1 MGFSSA
7 LQGRAAHDA
16 LLNRQ
21 EAELKLLETMKR
33 CLAQK
38 AKCDREYAVSL
49 AAVTQQGL
57 KIDRTDDLQGSH
69 IMRAWRGFMEELEH
83 TAKQI
88 RSNAEQLET
97 VCHEKLASLYQ
108 EKRRVRKQYQEEH
121 TKIATQF
128 SHLTEDVARK
138 KSEYQKHLDY
148 YKLLRGRFEEHIKS
162 GRSGR
167 KLDDV
172 IDKYQKA
179 CRKLHQA
186 HNEYV
191 LLISEAVE
199 VEKDFRTTLL
209 PGLLEHQQTL
219 QEGFIQAWS
228 NLLSEI
234 AKLSDTTSE
243 KYVEI
248 QRRIDTSIS
257 SINSTEEYREFTD
270 KHKTSPTTPV
280 VFQFDESL
288 VEDSLGKLQA
298 NTLTVDNLTV
308 DWLRGR
314 QVELEGTIKDL
325 QERQAKL
332 LAEPNGTGTLA
343 TSSSPASSSPVSTPG
358 TKPSTPILNGTGNS
372 NGASGKDSQQIAANK
387 SSKELNNLRCQERQ
401 TMKLVEMIRTAL
413 NEVGC
418 EELPSGC
425 DDIAVE
431 HLIENKKSVSQ
442 DLSLDS
448 QHNNP
453 SQAGG
458 FFTLRTGNGGSGGG
472 GGGGGG
478 GGVMSMLIDQLRR
491 KSGPPGAAT
500 SGGTGGKAAPRSVG
514 TTPAQTPKPG
524 HRATAAS
531 TVNSV
536 SSPAT
541 ITCER
546 VQASLDGFP
555 PHATNHYQQQQ
566 QEQPQ
571 LRPLAPCSSAS
582 LYAELRS
589 VNPEIDDEQS
599 FPYPE
604 NRISNVYVDMEAYL
618 GMRELSPDE
627 NSSEHACASY
637 TNINSDHL
645 PSLRHEQS
653 STAHNSQSSPMG
665 DLPNSRTPML
675 GDDDG
680 ERRKYRR
687 LRTMGDRIDDE
698 DDDADTAEELND
710 SKNNLLRE
718 ESYDGGDQLD
728 EGPTESETKYLTM
741 RKRSSPRADTT
752 TRWKSSIEQHLDVID
767 ALNIKL
773 DEHQRLSARLSE
785 DYEYIRVQTL
795 RREAELIA
803 AAAAATA
810 ASSTSST
817 AVPQRAAAGGTP
829 FEKANSFREKIKRRI
844 RGAKSSQ
851 LSEPVE
857 PETPDKVANVVESF
871 SGRLRTRIASQR
883 QFRLMKETDSAS
895 PSTDRGSITTNGGAS
910 NSAGGRQK
918 KKKRKSSKA
927 HRAFKQQQQQQQQR
941 SGLKRDTE
949 SEQEVYD
956 QPQQLLHPANTFSE
970 DELLVDEPPR
980 VGSPEQMVKPSGQ
993 KFSQTVRAT
1002 WRELLHSTN
1011 KVKDSSINLTNQQQ
1025 QHDRMEEKLDLIP
1038 NQDRPG
1044 LLAIRFTFSD
1054 TETPEHHGSRQLDA
1068 TSSTTGEGG
1077 EYCVPLLLSQSSD
1090 DTKAPQILS
1099 SGDSSHPAG
1108 SNSTTSKLAMN
1119 LKINLK
1125 ERLTKLVHKR
1135 ALMMGGG
1142 GTVPGKSNLLPLH
1155 QPSGEICRSCSK
1167 RIVRPG
1173 TIHPS
1178 QTVLD
1183 FVKEFPGLDICNGGH
1198 DEDDENDD
1206 CDGDGD
1212 NKKADTARPGR
1223 ATESEMINLEYE
1235 DIDVITIK
1243 SHKLTDHCEGGDDD
1257 NDDDGMTLSTNR
1269 PLHEEEWFHG
1279 VLPREEVVRLL
1290 RNEGDFLV
1298 RETTRNDESQTVLS
1312 VCWNGHKHFIVQTTA
1327 EGHYRFEGPAFPSI
1341 QELIVH
1347 QYQSELPVTGRSGAV
1362 LRKPVLRERWELSND
1377 DVILLDKIG
1386 RGNFGDVYKA
1396 KLKSSKN
1403 TLVAVKTCR
1412 MTLPEEQKRKFLQEG
1427 RILKQYDHP
1436 NIVKLIGI
1444 CVQKQ
1449 PIMIVM
1455 ELVAGGSLL
1464 MFLRKNATTLGQRQ
1478 MMGMC
1483 RDAAAGMRYLES
1495 KNCIHRDL
1503 AARNCLIGSENIVK
1517 ISDFGMSR
1525 EEEEYIVS
1533 GGMKQIPIKWTAPE
1547 ALNFGK
1553 YTSLCDV
1560 WSYGILVWEI
1570 FSRGDTPYS
1579 GMSNSM
1585 ARERIDEGYR
1595 MPSPEGAPP
1604 EMYRLML
1611 KCWSYEPESRP
1622 HFDEIYTVV
1631 DALILCTKD

>member
-57 KIDRTDDLQGSH
+57 KIDRSDDLQGSH
-69 IMRAWRGFMEELEH
+69 VMRAWRSFMEELDH

-88 RSNAEQLET
+88 RTNAEQLET

-191 LLISEAVE
+191 LLITEAVE
-199 VEKDFRTTLL
+199 VEKDFRTILL
-209 PGLLEHQQTL
+209 PGLLEHQQSL

-228 NLLSEI
+228 NLLQEI
-234 AKLSDTTSE
+234 ANLSDMTSD
-243 KYVEI
+243 KFVDI
-248 QRRIDTSIS
+248 QRRIESSIAG
-257 SINSTEEYREFTD
+257 INSTEEYREFTE
-270 KHKTSPTTPV
+270 KHKTSPTPPV
-280 VFQFDESL
+280 IFQFDESL

-314 QVELEGTIKDL
+314 QTELEGTIKDL
-325 QERQAKL
+325 QDRQSKL
-332 LAEPNGTGTLA
+332 CGEPNGTNGA
-343 TSSSPASSSPVSTPG
+343 TGSSPAAVSPASTPG
-358 TKPSTPILNGTGNS
+358 TKPSTPILNGSSTS
-372 NGASGKDSQQIAANK
+372 NGVHQGKDPASNK
-387 SSKELNNLRCQERQ
+387 SSKELNTLRCQERQ
-401 TMKLVEMIRTAL
+401 TLKLVDMIRSAL

-425 DDIAVE
+425 DDLSVE

-442 DLSLDS
+442 DLS
-448 QHNNP
+448 
-453 SQAGG
+453 
-458 FFTLRTGNGGSGGG
+458 
-472 GGGGGG
+472 
-478 GGVMSMLIDQLRR
+478 
-491 KSGPPGAAT
+491 
-500 SGGTGGKAAPRSVG
+500 
-514 TTPAQTPKPG
+514 
-524 HRATAAS
+524 
-531 TVNSV
+531 
-536 SSPAT
+536 
-541 ITCER
+541 
-546 VQASLDGFP
+546 
-555 PHATNHYQQQQ
+555 
-566 QEQPQ
+566 
-571 LRPLAPCSSAS
+571 
-582 LYAELRS
+582 
-589 VNPEIDDEQS
+589 
-599 FPYPE
+599 
-604 NRISNVYVDMEAYL
+604 
-618 GMRELSPDE
+618 
-627 NSSEHACASY
+627 
-637 TNINSDHL
+637 
-645 PSLRHEQS
+645 
-653 STAHNSQSSPMG
+653 
-665 DLPNSRTPML
+665 
-675 GDDDG
+675 
-680 ERRKYRR
+680 
-687 LRTMGDRIDDE
+687 
-698 DDDADTAEELND
+698 
-710 SKNNLLRE
+710 
-718 ESYDGGDQLD
+718 
-728 EGPTESETKYLTM
+728 
-741 RKRSSPRADTT
+741 
-752 TRWKSSIEQHLDVID
+752 
-767 ALNIKL
+767 
-773 DEHQRLSARLSE
+773 
-785 DYEYIRVQTL
+785 
-795 RREAELIA
+795 
-803 AAAAATA
+803 
-810 ASSTSST
+810 
-817 AVPQRAAAGGTP
+817 
-829 FEKANSFREKIKRRI
+829 
-844 RGAKSSQ
+844 
-851 LSEPVE
+851 
-857 PETPDKVANVVESF
+857 
-871 SGRLRTRIASQR
+871 
-883 QFRLMKETDSAS
+883 
-895 PSTDRGSITTNGGAS
+895 
-910 NSAGGRQK
+910 
-918 KKKRKSSKA
+918 
-927 HRAFKQQQQQQQQR
+927 
-941 SGLKRDTE
+941 
-949 SEQEVYD
+949 
-956 QPQQLLHPANTFSE
+956 
-970 DELLVDEPPR
+970 
-980 VGSPEQMVKPSGQ
+980 
-993 KFSQTVRAT
+993 
-1002 WRELLHSTN
+1002 
-1011 KVKDSSINLTNQQQ
+1011 
-1025 QHDRMEEKLDLIP
+1025 
-1038 NQDRPG
+1038 
-1044 LLAIRFTFSD
+1044 
-1054 TETPEHHGSRQLDA
+1054 
-1068 TSSTTGEGG
+1068 
-1077 EYCVPLLLSQSSD
+1077 
-1090 DTKAPQILS
+1090 
-1099 SGDSSHPAG
+1099 
-1108 SNSTTSKLAMN
+1108 
-1119 LKINLK
+1119 
-1125 ERLTKLVHKR
+1125 
-1135 ALMMGGG
+1135 
-1142 GTVPGKSNLLPLH
+1142 
-1155 QPSGEICRSCSK
+1155 
-1167 RIVRPG
+1167 
-1173 TIHPS
+1173 
-1178 QTVLD
+1178 
-1183 FVKEFPGLDICNGGH
+1183 
-1198 DEDDENDD
+1198 
-1206 CDGDGD
+1206 
-1212 NKKADTARPGR
+1212 
-1223 ATESEMINLEYE
+1223 
-1235 DIDVITIK
+1235 
-1243 SHKLTDHCEGGDDD
+1243 
-1257 NDDDGMTLSTNR
+1257 MTLSTNR

-1464 MFLRKNATTLGQRQ
+1464 MFLRKNASTLGQRQ

-1595 MPSPEGAPP
+1595 MPAPEGAPP

-1622 HFDEIYTVV
+1622 HFDEICSVV
-1631 DALILCTKD
+1631 DALLLCTKD